1 MKRNHFDDSQDQRVA
16 REGTDSRQN
25 MCTANGC
32 PNLWSTSNGNL
43 CRWHADAEPRTWP
56 EVTRQM
62 QDDEV
67 DRARMRNEPTRPVAP
82 LTPADKMAILARLQ
96 TVFTTAR
103 QDPKAWAKRLRDRE
117 ASGDRLNER
126 QRTMWRA
133 ALSSEIAA

>member
-1 MKRNHFDDSQDQRVA
+1 MSSTYR
-16 REGTDSRQN
+16 SRADERAAN
-25 MCTANGC
+25 DFTNGPAKEMMCTAHGC

-43 CRWHADAEPRTWP
+43 CRWHADAEPRTWS

-96 TVFTTAR
+96 QAR
-103 QDPKAWAKRLRDRE
+103 GSIAWSAK
-117 ASGDRLNER
+117 
-126 QRTMWRA
+126 
-133 ALSSEIAA
+133 